1 MQKKTSNYSL
11 SNKADEDISSI
22 AYYTIEEFGFKQARI
37 YRDGLIEMF
46 CFLALNPTLGRIFV
60 LNNGVSIK
68 RYKYKS
74 HVIFFEQ
81 TTTGSIL
88 ILRVLG
94 GKMNFQ
100 KHL

>member
-1 MQKKTSNYSL
+1 MQEKKNNYSL

-22 AYYTIEEFGFKQARI
+22 AYYTIKEFGFKQARL
-37 YRDGLIEMF
+37 YRDGLTKTF
-46 CFLALNPTLGRIFV
+46 CYLVSKPTLGRVFV
-60 LNNGVSIK
+60 LNNGVNIK

-74 HVIFFEQ
+74 HVIFFQE
-81 TTTGSIL
+81 TTTGIL

-94 GKMNFQ
+94 GRMNFK